1 MAADDRVRNRT
12 EDARDEL
19 NTHDQVVITDPN
31 GSTITR
37 T

>member
-12 EDARDEL
+12 EAARDEL
-19 NTHDQVVITDPN
+19 NTHGQLVITDPT